1 MNKSPFVCSKKP
13 YALAAIAVGML
24 MVTSC
29 ADTYDGGDTFKS
41 DVRNAQ
47 LASPAEGDITITP
60 NTNGDQMTISWPV
73 VYGAGGYELSLY
85 DLSDESMARNFQMA
99 LHVPLFIA
107 EMAAVIFSR
116 NTFCASESVDKRL
129 NDFLSTT
136 G

>member
-85 DLSDESMARNFQMA
+85 DLSDEST
-99 LHVPLFIA
+99 PLVKDTIDGCSLTA
-107 EMAAVIFSR
+107 SREEDVNYKLVIR
-116 NTFCASESVDKRL
+116 TLGNKNL
-129 NDFLSTT
+129 NNSDATT
-136 G
+136 ATE